1 MHDFMPEL
9 TCVGCGPGDPEL
21 LTVKAVNAIKNADVI
36 MCPTS
41 KEGKPSIALSVVSS
55 LIDQDKKPEIVHLVF
70 PMTKDSD
77 TLKNTW
83 EKNSQ
88 IIAES
93 SLTGKKVV
101 YLTVGDPYLY
111 STWIYLHRELSKKYP
126 EIKITVIPGIVSM
139 FTFAS
144 KVGIS
149 LAEGAEKMAVIP
161 SCYDLSKVKEIAK
174 VVDTALDNDGQNG
187 EMDRL
192 DGTVTITEADDS
204 NNIDTTVSIVSPAF
218 TFTTLGSTG
227 TVVTQSGLF
236 DSDVGGSD
244 NMFSIR
250 DIPPVGTGLAVTNAD
265 TLSITWTITL
275 Q

>member
-1 MHDFMPEL
+1 MPEL

-77 TLKNTW
+77 ILKNTW

-93 SLTGKKVV
+93 TLSNKKVV

-111 STWIYLHRELSKKYP
+111 STWIYLHREISIKHP
-126 EIKITVIPGIVSM
+126 EIKINVIPGIVSM
-139 FTFAS
+139 FTFAA

-161 SCYDLSKVKEIAK
+161 SCYDLSQVKEIAK
-174 VVDTALDNDGQNG
+174 NCDTLIFLKDGRYFDQVISLI
-187 EMDRL
+187 R
-192 DGTVTITEADDS
+192 EAGFSDDS
-204 NNIDTTVSIVSPAF
+204 IFAIGQDLDTDHEIVRKL
-218 TFTTLGSTG
+218 TLGE
-227 TVVTQSGLF
+227 VTQDTLTSKY
-236 DSDVGGSD
+236 
-244 NMFSIR
+244 FSIMVIKR
-250 DIPPVGTGLAVTNAD
+250 V
-265 TLSITWTITL
+265 
-275 Q
+275 

>member
-55 LIDQDKKPEIVHLVF
+55 LIDQAKKQEIVNLVF
-70 PMTKDSD
+70 PMTKDKD
-77 TLKNTW
+77 ILENTW
-83 EKNSQ
+83 QKNSQ

-93 SLTGKKVV
+93 VFSGKKVV

-111 STWIYLHRELSKKYP
+111 STWIYLHREISVKHP
-126 EIKITVIPGIVSM
+126 DINITVIPGIVSM

-144 KVGIS
+144 KIGIS

-174 VVDTALDNDGQNG
+174 NCDTMVFLKDGRYFDQVINLLREAGFSKDSIFAIGQDLDTDKEIVKKLTLGQVT
-187 EMDRL
+187 ED
-192 DGTVTITEADDS
+192 TITS
-204 NNIDTTVSIVSPAF
+204 KY
-218 TFTTLGSTG
+218 
-227 TVVTQSGLF
+227 
-236 DSDVGGSD
+236 
-244 NMFSIR
+244 FSIMVVKR
-250 DIPPVGTGLAVTNAD
+250 V
-265 TLSITWTITL
+265 
-275 Q
+275 

>member
-1 MHDFMPEL
+1 MHDFMHEL
-9 TCVGCGPGDPEL
+9 ICVGCGPGDPEL

-36 MCPTS
+36 ICPTS

-55 LIDQDKKPEIVHLVF
+55 LINQEKKPEIIHLVF

-77 TLKNTW
+77 TLSNTW

-88 IIAES
+88 IIAEKTVS
-93 SLTGKKVV
+93 DKKVV

-111 STWIYLHRELSKKYP
+111 STWIYLHRELSIKYP

-161 SCYDLSKVKEIAK
+161 SCYDLTKVKEIAK
-174 VVDTALDNDGQNG
+174 NCDTMIFLKDGRYFDQVINLIREAGFSNESIFAIGQDLDTDH
-187 EMDRL
+187 E
-192 DGTVTITEADDS
+192 
-204 NNIDTTVSIVSPAF
+204 IVRKL
-218 TFTTLGSTG
+218 TLGE
-227 TVVTQSGLF
+227 VTQDTLTSKY
-236 DSDVGGSD
+236 
-244 NMFSIR
+244 FSIMVIKR
-250 DIPPVGTGLAVTNAD
+250 V
-265 TLSITWTITL
+265 
-275 Q
+275 

>member
-9 TCVGCGPGDPEL
+9 VCVGCGPGDPEL

-41 KEGKPSIALSVVSS
+41 KEGKPSMALSVVSS
-55 LIDQDKKPEIVHLVF
+55 LIDQQKKPEIVHLVF
-70 PMTKDSD
+70 PMTKDPD
-77 TLKNTW
+77 ILRNTW

-93 SLTGKKVV
+93 SLSNKKVV

-111 STWIYLHRELSKKYP
+111 STWIYLHRELSIKHP

-161 SCYDLSKVKEIAK
+161 SCYDLTTVKDIAK
-174 VVDTALDNDGQNG
+174 NCDTMIFLKDGRYFDQVIDLIREAG
-187 EMDRL
+187 FSPDSICAIGQDL
-192 DGTVTITEADDS
+192 GTDHE
-204 NNIDTTVSIVSPAF
+204 IVRKL
-218 TFTTLGSTG
+218 TLGE
-227 TVVTQSGLF
+227 VTQDTLTSKY
-236 DSDVGGSD
+236 
-244 NMFSIR
+244 FSIMVIKR
-250 DIPPVGTGLAVTNAD
+250 V
-265 TLSITWTITL
+265 
-275 Q
+275 